1 MRRKEK
7 KKKRKIC
14 DAAVF
19 IPSAKSALT
28 HHPALNLT
36 EMSILRNEALGKLSA
51 GIVAADMFFYNS
63 GADDLVPALL
73 VIANYLVRQ
82 NGGRYLH

>member
-1 MRRKEK
+1 
-7 KKKRKIC
+7 
-14 DAAVF
+14 
-19 IPSAKSALT
+19 
-28 HHPALNLT
+28 
-36 EMSILRNEALGKLSA
+36 MSILRNEALGKLSA